1 MMFCYCRVLRRII
14 SLITLNAQLEAKSEA
29 AIKQAESASRAAQV
43 NLLAYFKRSEMLISL
58 VT

>member
-1 MMFCYCRVLRRII
+1 MI

-43 NLLAYFKRSEMLISL
+43 NFLLNYFKQKKN
-58 VT
+58 